1 MKKSMTF
8 LSIAFSIEWW
18 LHKIDGLQV
27 LLFFPMYTSIKKKS
41 VQVVSTILARLL
53 SFNCCYLET
62 CNKTRD
68 DS

>member
-1 MKKSMTF
+1 MKQ
-8 LSIAFSIEWW
+8 INEEV
-18 LHKIDGLQV
+18 V
-27 LLFFPMYTSIKKKS
+27 LVLVYTSIKKKS